1 MEVSMSLA
9 RTARLLLLAP
19 LLATSLEA
27 QTRQGGVFAR
37 LRRPPTSVHLDL
49 ATGVVT
55 HGPVVRDRTA
65 GTTADFANLDL
76 SGFIGTDSGGGFCE
90 WIDAGTK
97 GFAGN
102 QSDLMSEIAFAYC
115 SVMRDVSFGGP
126 GGSVRLGF
134 YEGYALGGGAPT
146 TTAAVLTLTGLP
158 ANSTSSSFFSGF
170 TCHFMTVSF
179 GSLVGFADGPIGYSW
194 GFLDVGTDGIFAG
207 TFPFLSCVVS
217 CSGMVGEVDGQGMT
231 DFVDEYCPLGTLRST
246 FSFGT
251 TSGSFT
257 SIPMEI
263 REVTDA
269 PATIVPYDASV
280 TPNPDQLASGPAIV
294 GTLHTYN
301 LARGVPSAPGSFVVN
316 VRPNRIPL
324 ANGVQGP
331 PPLPLGAGGRI
342 LISGPRLTYL
352 FGAHDG
358 MVGSVGSVVPA
369 SFDLVCL
376 HFAAQATVVGG
387 GVRVSSAVEGTTGTF

>member
-1 MEVSMSLA
+1 MSLA
-9 RTARLLLLAP
+9 RTVPLWLLAP
-19 LLATSLEA
+19 LLVSSSPEA
-27 QTRQGGVFAR
+27 QTRRGSAFAR
-37 LRRPPTSVHLDL
+37 VTRPLTSVHMDL
-49 ATGVVT
+49 ATGTFT
-55 HGPVVRDRTA
+55 HGPTVKDRGA
-65 GTTADFANLDL
+65 GTIADFTNLDL
-76 SGFIGTDSGGGFCE
+76 TGFIGFDTGGGICE
-90 WIDAGTK
+90 WIDAATK

-102 QSDLMSEIAFAYC
+102 QSDLMTDIAFAYC
-115 SVMRDVSFGGP
+115 SAMRDVSLGGP
-126 GGSVRLGF
+126 GGSVRLGY
-134 YEGYALGGGAPT
+134 YEGYTLGGGTPT

-158 ANSTSSSFFSGF
+158 ANSASSSFFSGF

-179 GSLVGFADGPIGYSW
+179 GFLVGFADGPIGYSW
-194 GFLDVGTDGIFAG
+194 GFLDTGTDGVLAG

-217 CSGMVGEVDGQGMT
+217 CSGAMFDVDGQGMT
-231 DFVDEYCPLGTLRST
+231 DFIDEYCPPGTLRST
-246 FSFGT
+246 FTFGT
-251 TSGSFT
+251 TITGSFT
-257 SIPMEI
+257 SISMEI
-263 REVTDA
+263 REVTDT
-269 PATIVPYDASV
+269 PATVLPYNASPDA
-280 TPNPDQLASGPAIV
+280 NPDLLAAGPAVV

-331 PPLPLGAGGRI
+331 PPLPVGAGGRF

-358 MVGSVGSVVPA
+358 MAGSVGSVVPA